1 MRMLLRCWVGLLLS
15 AAITVYSAPLA
26 QQADSVVVNT
36 HGTSK
41 STTWQPEP
49 KVRGTFQI
57 IFSCILT
64 LFLCVCESQITRT
77 FKQSKLTM
85 CEGTTVH
92 VNIEP
97 IVTTK
102 RKEEDS
108 KSMKWKSMKWKNM
121 KLNSMKLKMKLLS
134 MVDDFLAKRF
144 VRKIGWSIT
153 SLFVP
158 EATMAVAAWER
169 KTASLLRKEM
179 QRKSSLKNIVSE
191 NTSTDPKKNETPD
204 TPTVPKKKNEAAGIS
219 TYPEKDEATDAS
231 AASKKN
237 EVPDIIESKKDEAT
251 DNPSGLKKNGVAGAS
266 MDLEKGGEAGA
277 SESSSKGKS
286 KVTNPW
292 DDLSLSYYAVMGGF
306 RVIYGPPEDIA
317 TLSPGS
323 QPVRMG
329 LVTGIIQGRKK
340 EPYVWSEGQATIKS
354 GTLTPHGVLFMADN
368 GWLPDVPAE
377 IVKDKSKVNALAKV
391 LVCFQAAWIIIQV
404 IARTAA
410 GQQVTLVEVH
420 TVLQTLCAATM
431 YITVYP
437 SQLLANAHANIYCLL
452 HSGGINQLTSNSQ
465 LKLSSPKNNST
476 NCAKPARK

>member
-1 MRMLLRCWVGLLLS
+1 
-15 AAITVYSAPLA
+15 
-26 QQADSVVVNT
+26 
-36 HGTSK
+36 
-41 STTWQPEP
+41 
-49 KVRGTFQI
+49 
-57 IFSCILT
+57 
-64 LFLCVCESQITRT
+64 
-77 FKQSKLTM
+77 
-85 CEGTTVH
+85 
-92 VNIEP
+92 
-97 IVTTK
+97 
-102 RKEEDS
+102 
-108 KSMKWKSMKWKNM
+108 
-121 KLNSMKLKMKLLS
+121 
-134 MVDDFLAKRF
+134 
-144 VRKIGWSIT
+144 
-153 SLFVP
+153 
-158 EATMAVAAWER
+158 
-169 KTASLLRKEM
+169 M

-204 TPTVPKKKNEAAGIS
+204 TPTVPKKKNEAADIS

-266 MDLEKGGEAGA
+266 TDLGKGREAGA
-277 SESSSKGKS
+277 SESSSKDKS

-306 RVIYGPPEDIA
+306 RVIYGSPEDIA
-317 TLSPGS
+317 TFSPGS
-323 QPVRMG
+323 QLVGIG
-329 LVTGIIQGRKK
+329 LVAGIFQARKK
-340 EPYVWSEGQATIKS
+340 EPYVWSEGEAKIKS

-476 NCAKPARK
+476 NCAKPTRK